1 MQVLDRTGVGTLW
14 SICKTKF
21 ALAGHTHN
29 SLAAVGNE
37 QINATAYGSGLHF
50 KPYYSSGGPTIYGNI
65 LEYTSTNTG
74 GGQLAMEW
82 TGSQTKS
89 DGTDS
94 NVGRVYY
101 RSKRDCMNGW
111 TKWMTLA
118 YTNDIPT
125 KLSQLTNDKGFVTGS
140 VSGNTVTINGVSTT
154 WTNTWRG
161 IQDNLTSTSTS
172 ESLSANQGRV
182 LKGLVDGKANSSHT
196 HNYLPLSGGTLTGDL
211 LFSNSGTTFR
221 QIQGTCGDNDFW
233 RIGGGATGNNAGYME
248 IATADDGT
256 EPIYVRQYSGTF
268 STITR
273 TATLLDGSGNTSF
286 PGTVAAAKFKGALE
300 GNASTASNA
309 ATVNGHTVNS
319 NVPANAKFTDTNTWR
334 GIQDNLTSTSTSDSL
349 SANQGR
355 VLKGLIDSK
364 ANSSH
369 THSWSQISGAPATA
383 TRWPSWG
390 EVTGKPGSFT
400 PSSHTHDWSQITGK
414 PDLKNWSETK
424 SYIDNKVDSASNIV
438 TLKEYLQKQ
447 LDQFGLKVGCGV
459 VSEKIDRTC
468 YQAFKT
474 GASETVNKYI
484 YDTVD
489 NIKLDTETNV
499 STKLNGS
506 SIYYDI
512 VFDKYFYDS
521 GDFYDNN
528 FQLLKRIGT
537 VNSYLIGSDF
547 MYTRNYENRKLYIYD
562 KNLNTKTV
570 DIPTSFGYINA
581 ELKDLGDD
589 GILIRNKSEGR
600 YSSLIYKDGV
610 FKESDM
616 TYTSACYNING
627 HLYNKDS
634 LGTIL
639 TKNIAIKSNK
649 KYLCKNGC
657 LHLQLFTIKDLYN
670 NKDYNISI
678 PIELYQFSDLDRT
691 KRNKVFGLILSS
703 YAYDEDAIYYI
714 VIYRE

>member
-1 MQVLDRTGVGTLW
+1 MKLLDERGIGTVW
-14 SICKTKF
+14 SICKEKF

-37 QINATAYGSGLHF
+37 QISATAYGSGLHF
-50 KPYYSSGGPTIYGNI
+50 KPYYSSDGPTTYGNI

-101 RSKRDCMNGW
+101 RSKRDCINGW

-140 VSGNTVTINGVSTT
+140 VSGNTITINGASTT

-161 IQDNLTSTSTS
+161 IQDNLTSTSTY

-221 QIQGTCGDNDFW
+221 QIKGTCGDNDFW

-248 IATADDGT
+248 VATADDGT

-286 PGTVAAAKFKGALE
+286 PGTVAAVKFKGALE
-300 GNASTASNA
+300 GNASTASNS
-309 ATVNGHTVNS
+309 ATVNGHTVNA

-355 VLKGLIDSK
+355 ILKNLVDSK
-364 ANSSH
+364 ANKSD
-369 THSWSQISGAPATA
+369 ISGLSYICDFRVIDEPN
-383 TRWPSWG
+383 RWLQG
-390 EVTGKPGSFT
+390 RLNLCIYT
-400 PSSHTHDWSQITGK
+400 SSDIIDLNIFDQADEGLVLFLVISSRSDIGVCHSYKMWLFGNQEISKYETITLITGK
-414 PDLKNWSETK
+414 TYLITK
-424 SYIDNKVDSASNIV
+424 
-438 TLKEYLQKQ
+438 
-447 LDQFGLKVGCGV
+447 
-459 VSEKIDRTC
+459 
-468 YQAFKT
+468 
-474 GASETVNKYI
+474 
-484 YDTVD
+484 
-489 NIKLDTETNV
+489 
-499 STKLNGS
+499 
-506 SIYYDI
+506 
-512 VFDKYFYDS
+512 
-521 GDFYDNN
+521 
-528 FQLLKRIGT
+528 IGT
-537 VNSYLIGSDF
+537 
-547 MYTRNYENRKLYIYD
+547 
-562 KNLNTKTV
+562 TV
-570 DIPTSFGYINA
+570 KVIPFY
-581 ELKDLGDD
+581 
-589 GILIRNKSEGR
+589 
-600 YSSLIYKDGV
+600 
-610 FKESDM
+610 
-616 TYTSACYNING
+616 
-627 HLYNKDS
+627 
-634 LGTIL
+634 
-639 TKNIAIKSNK
+639 
-649 KYLCKNGC
+649 
-657 LHLQLFTIKDLYN
+657 
-670 NKDYNISI
+670 
-678 PIELYQFSDLDRT
+678 
-691 KRNKVFGLILSS
+691 
-703 YAYDEDAIYYI
+703 
-714 VIYRE
+714 